1 MADSLALAAVA
12 AVLAVAD
19 SPAWAA
25 SDSQEWEA
33 VVAVVP
39 VVVGSLLLVAEQHQT
54 VSAAVLPTVV
64 RLGRL
69 PAPVAHRMRL

>member
-19 SPAWAA
+19 NPAWAA
-25 SDSQEWEA
+25 PDSQEWEA

-64 RLGRL
+64 RLGSL